1 MSDSPTEDFLEHY
14 GVKGMHWGKHKSSS
28 AVEVHK
34 PGKAPI
40 NKDKLSAARKDLY
53 GGLKAQYSNK
63 HGKISKTKAGAMIAT
78 HLLSGTIA
86 TQVVGAQMMRSAG
99 YSKGKSLAMGIVGGA
114 PGAAL
119 AIELK
124 ARKIARA

>member
-1 MSDSPTEDFLEHY
+1 MEEVDSFLEHY

-40 NKDKLSAARKDLY
+40 NKDKLHAVRKDLY
-53 GGLKAQYSNK
+53 KGAAAHY
-63 HGKISKTKAGAMIAT
+63 KTKGGKVEMGASIVAS
-78 HLLSGTIA
+78 LLGGSVGSS
-86 TQVVGAQMMRSAG
+86 VVGARMMRSAG
-99 YSKGKSLAMGIVGGA
+99 YSKGKSVAMAMTLGA

-124 ARKIARA
+124 ARNMARA

>member
-34 PGKAPI
+34 PGKV
-40 NKDKLSAARKDLY
+40 NKDKLVSVRKDLY
-53 GGLKAQYSNK
+53 KGTADHY
-63 HGKISKTKAGAMIAT
+63 KTKAGKVELGASVVAS
-78 HLLSGTIA
+78 LLGGGVGSA
-86 TQVVGAQMMRSAG
+86 VVGARMMRGAG
-99 YSKGKSLAMGIVGGA
+99 YSKGKSVAMGLIGGA

-124 ARKIARA
+124 ARKIAKA